1 MLGKLFL
8 SLKQDLFRGPL
19 PELLCG
25 LLCLP
30 PLANCHSSIAVFQV
44 RLFTACSCPAVG
56 I

>member
-1 MLGKLFL
+1 MLGMLFL
-8 SLKQDLFRGPL
+8 SLKQDLFCGPL
-19 PELLCG
+19 PELPCG

-30 PLANCHSSIAVFQV
+30 PLGNCQSSIAVFQV